1 MAKIKLQK
9 GALPI
14 VACAIHNGHEIRPEV
29 LPYLNLSEMERL
41 REEDPYTTEWLQ
53 ISDNTMTVKTSR
65 FEVDINRS
73 RDKAVYSQPEDAWGL
88 EVYKQ
93 RLPQHI
99 VDNSLR
105 VYDKFY
111 DQIAKYFDELYQ
123 EHDWLIVYDLHSYNY
138 RRGGVDQYSS
148 PEENPEVNLG
158 TKNINR
164 DLWAPV
170 VETLLRCFRE
180 FNFEGRH
187 LDVRENVKFGG
198 GFFSYW
204 LYERYGDKICV
215 IALEFKKFFMD
226 EWTGEPDERKI
237 QHIRALLIASIN
249 PAREAAET
257 IKASI
262 I

>member
-1 MAKIKLQK
+1 M
-9 GALPI
+9 
-14 VACAIHNGHEIRPEV
+14 
-29 LPYLNLSEMERL
+29 L
-41 REEDPYTTEWLQ
+41 RY
-53 ISDNTMTVKTSR
+53 
-65 FEVDINRS
+65 
-73 RDKAVYSQPEDAWGL
+73 
-88 EVYKQ
+88 
-93 RLPQHI
+93 
-99 VDNSLR
+99 
-105 VYDKFY
+105 
-111 DQIAKYFDELYQ
+111 
-123 EHDWLIVYDLHSYNY
+123 
-138 RRGGVDQYSS
+138 QYSS